1 MSFGF
6 PRTPR
11 PFATHVR
18 ATVKWYN
25 ASKGFGF
32 VTPDDGSA
40 DAFLHVSVVE
50 QAGLQ
55 SLNEGAI
62 IVCDLADGPKGSQVS
77 MIHSMEAGSAA
88 GQRGGR
94 PATGGSRH
102 PRQSFSDYDDY
113 GYGSQ
118 PNTGGTV
125 EGTVKWFNP
134 DKGFGFIVA
143 DQGGKDIFVHIRA
156 VERAGLSTLHENQRV
171 RFTEKA
177 GQKGSE
183 ADGIEVI

>member
-1 MSFGF
+1 MPFGS

-25 ASKGFGF
+25 PSKGFGF

-40 DAFLHVSVVE
+40 DVFLHVSVVE

-62 IVCDLADGPKGSQVS
+62 LVCDLADGQKGPQVS
-77 MIHSMEAGSAA
+77 TIHSVEAGTAA
-88 GQRGGR
+88 GQRGNR
-94 PATGGSRH
+94 SATGSRY
-102 PRQSFSDYDDY
+102 PRQSVSDYDDY
-113 GYGSQ
+113 GYGSKSSS
-118 PNTGGTV
+118 GGTV

-134 DKGFGFIVA
+134 DKGFGFIVP

-156 VERAGLSTLHENQRV
+156 VERAGLSTLRDNQRV
-171 RFTEKA
+171 RFIEKA
-177 GQKGSE
+177 GQKGTE

>member
-25 ASKGFGF
+25 SSKGFGF
-32 VTPDDGSA
+32 VTPDDGST
-40 DAFLHVSVVE
+40 DAFLHASVVE

-55 SLNEGAI
+55 GLDEGSI
-62 IVCDLADGPKGSQVS
+62 IVCDLADGPKGPQVS
-77 MIHSMEAGSAA
+77 TVHSMEAGSAPH
-88 GQRGGR
+88 QRSNR
-94 PATGGSRH
+94 PTTGSRYPH
-102 PRQSFSDYDDY
+102 QNSGYDDY
-113 GYGSQ
+113 GYGSK
-118 PNTGGTV
+118 PNSGGTV

-134 DKGFGFIVA
+134 DKGFGFIA
-143 DQGGKDIFVHIRA
+143 PDQGGKDVFVHISA
-156 VERAGLSTLHENQRV
+156 VERAGLSTLHENQRI

-177 GQKGSE
+177 GQKGPE
-183 ADGIEVI
+183 ADGIKVI

>member
-25 ASKGFGF
+25 SSKGFGF
-32 VTPDDGSA
+32 VSPGDGSA

-55 SLNEGAI
+55 SLDEGAI
-62 IVCDLADGPKGSQVS
+62 LVCDLADGQKGPQVTT
-77 MIHSMEAGSAA
+77 IHSMEAGSAS
-88 GQRGGR
+88 GRRSTR
-94 PATGGSRH
+94 PATGSRY
-102 PRQSFSDYDDY
+102 PRQSVSDYDGY
-113 GYGSQ
+113 GYGSK
-118 PNTGGTV
+118 PGSGGTV

-134 DKGFGFIVA
+134 DKGFGFIA
-143 DQGGKDIFVHIRA
+143 PDQGGKDVFVHISA
-156 VERAGLSTLHENQRV
+156 VERAGLSTLRENQRV

-177 GQKGSE
+177 GQRGPE

>member
-1 MSFGF
+1 MPFGSS
-6 PRTPR
+6 RTPR

-25 ASKGFGF
+25 STKGFGF

-50 QAGLQ
+50 QAGSQ
-55 SLNEGAI
+55 SLDEGAI
-62 IVCDLADGPKGSQVS
+62 VVCDLADGPKGPQVS
-77 MIHSMEAGSAA
+77 TIHSMEAGSTSS
-88 GQRGGR
+88 QRGNR
-94 PATGGSRH
+94 PATGSRY
-102 PRQSFSDYDDY
+102 PRQSVSDYDDY
-113 GYGSQ
+113 GYGAKPSS
-118 PNTGGTV
+118 GGTV

-134 DKGFGFIVA
+134 DKGFGFIVP

-156 VERAGLSTLHENQRV
+156 VERAGLSTLNENQRV

-177 GQKGSE
+177 GQKGTE
-183 ADGIEVI
+183 ADGLEVI

>member
-25 ASKGFGF
+25 STKGFGF

-40 DAFLHVSVVE
+40 DVFLHVSVVE

-62 IVCDLADGPKGSQVS
+62 LVCDLADGTKGPQVTT
-77 MIHSMEAGSAA
+77 IHSMEAGSAS
-88 GQRGGR
+88 GRRSTR
-94 PATGGSRH
+94 PATGSRY
-102 PRQSFSDYDDY
+102 PRQSVSDYDGY
-113 GYGSQ
+113 GYGSK
-118 PNTGGTV
+118 PGSGGTV

-134 DKGFGFIVA
+134 DKGFGFIA
-143 DQGGKDIFVHIRA
+143 PDQGGKDVFVHISA
-156 VERAGLSTLHENQRV
+156 VERAGLSTLRDNQRI

-177 GQKGSE
+177 GQRGPE
-183 ADGIEVI
+183 ADGLEVI

>member
-32 VTPDDGSA
+32 VTPDDGSP
-40 DAFLHVSVVE
+40 DVFLHVSVVE

-55 SLNEGAI
+55 SLGEGAV
-62 IVCDLADGPKGSQVS
+62 IVCDLADGPKGPQVTT
-77 MIHSMEAGSAA
+77 IHSMEAGSVPP
-88 GQRGGR
+88 QRGNR
-94 PATGGSRH
+94 STTGSRY
-102 PRQSFSDYDDY
+102 PRQSLNDHDDY
-113 GYGSQ
+113 GYGAKPSR
-118 PNTGGTV
+118 GGTI

-134 DKGFGFIVA
+134 DKGFGFIVP

-156 VERAGLSTLHENQRV
+156 VERAGLSTLRDSQRV

-177 GQKGSE
+177 GQKGPE